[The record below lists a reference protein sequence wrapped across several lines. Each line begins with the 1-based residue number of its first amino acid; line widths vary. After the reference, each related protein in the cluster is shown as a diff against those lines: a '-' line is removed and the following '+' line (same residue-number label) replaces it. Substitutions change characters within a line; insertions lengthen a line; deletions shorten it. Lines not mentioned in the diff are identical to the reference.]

1 MEHKFIEAPF
11 DDATVD
17 GLRAGDSVRL
27 SGIIY
32 TARDAAHRR
41 LVQALDQNIAL
52 PLPLAGS
59 VIYYV
64 GPAPAKPGH
73 VLGPAGPTTS
83 GRMDPYTEPLLRL
96 GVKGLIGKG
105 YRSPPV
111 KAALVKHHAVY
122 LAAIGG
128 AAALLSR
135 HVRSSQFVAYE
146 ELGTEAIR
154 KLIVSDF
161 PLIVVNDCYGGD
173 AYVSGRTHY
182 SRQNRDHGKS
192 ENV

>member
-1 MEHKFIEAPF
+1 MKHIFIKAPF

-41 LVQALDQNIAL
+41 LIQALDQNTAL

-154 KLIVSDF
+154 ELIVSDF

-173 AYVSGRTHY
+173 AYVSGRTRY